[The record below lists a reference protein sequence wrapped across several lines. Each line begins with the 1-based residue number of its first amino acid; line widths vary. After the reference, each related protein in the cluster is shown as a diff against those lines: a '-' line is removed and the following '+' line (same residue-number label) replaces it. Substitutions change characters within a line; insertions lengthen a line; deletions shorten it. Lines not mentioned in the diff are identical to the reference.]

1 MQVTKVFF
9 KALKSMIG
17 YYDKALTKQAAE
29 IEAGD
34 ELQLLQCQLIEG
46 DANAFKYMEIPMYIS
61 ADDAKE
67 FVFSK
72 IENEII

>member
-9 KALKSMIG
+9 KALKPMIG
-17 YYDKALTKQAAE
+17 FYDKALTKQAAE

-34 ELQLLQCQLIEG
+34 ELQLLQSQLIEG
-46 DANAFKYMEIPMYIS
+46 DASSFKYMGELALYVS
-61 ADDAKE
+61 AEDAKE

-72 IENEII
+72 IENN